1 MRTDH
6 PYRTPLTVY
15 NTFQYEDF
23 GALEMGSIASA
34 VEQQVA
40 VRVDCISCV
49 IARIDTMDD
58 GGRLQAEPGITTRYP
73 CALPAVNLVV
83 GLSKRTSL

>member
-40 VRVDCISCV
+40 VRVDCIKTISIV
-49 IARIDTMDD
+49 
-58 GGRLQAEPGITTRYP
+58 
-73 CALPAVNLVV
+73 
-83 GLSKRTSL
+83 